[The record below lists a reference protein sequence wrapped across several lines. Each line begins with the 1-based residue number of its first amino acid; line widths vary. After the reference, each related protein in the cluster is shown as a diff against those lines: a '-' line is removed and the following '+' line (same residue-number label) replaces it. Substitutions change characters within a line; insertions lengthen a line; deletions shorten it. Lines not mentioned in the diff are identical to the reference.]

1 MLVYGEGYKGF
12 HYLFSKLTVR
22 EGCAPPFPRHKTTHV
37 PLSQLKHQDKGSS
50 SASDNVRSPNR
61 QHRAAAS
68 TSSRLFSNECK
79 MSGVVMSGGRDLRNN
94 TFKDSALCNNNQ
106 E

>member
-22 EGCAPPFPRHKTTHV
+22 EGCAPPFPRHKTTHI

-50 SASDNVRSPNR
+50 SALDNARNHDR
-61 QHRAAAS
+61 QHCAAAS

-79 MSGVVMSGGRDLRNN
+79 MSGVVMSDGRDLRNS
-94 TFKDSALCNNNQ
+94 TWGKDSALCDNQ